1 MTATEE
7 LRRLL
12 DERGVEW
19 RERVWGGKHSVTTFW
34 HARGVRW
41 HYRENR
47 FGELRLHA
55 DGLAPEQAIAATLG
69 SCNCSNNCTNSERT
83 ETCHNASKV
92 MDEHGQA
99 RFACSECHA
108 WIDSRLLWNPEY
120 RNGESPWVNNCKLNF
135 CPNCGRRIVDPTTND
150 ADAEVTDG

>member
-1 MTATEE
+1 MTATDE
-7 LRRLL
+7 LRRML

-55 DGLAPEQAIAATLG
+55 DGLAPEQAIEATLG
-69 SCNCSNNCTNSERT
+69 RG
-83 ETCHNASKV
+83 TCH
-92 MDEHGQA
+92 M
-99 RFACSECHA
+99 
-108 WIDSRLLWNPEY
+108 EY
-120 RNGESPWVNNCKLNF
+120 RDELSGQELYPTEAYECSACCGITADGKPDY
-135 CPNCGRRIVDPTTND
+135 CPYCGR
-150 ADAEVTDG
+150 EVVE

>member
-1 MTATEE
+1 MTASEK
-7 LRRLL
+7 LRSLL

-55 DGLAPEQAIAATLG
+55 DGLTPEQAIAATLG
-69 SCNCSNNCTNSERT
+69 CGECKPMTYDNGYS
-83 ETCHNASKV
+83 
-92 MDEHGQA
+92 MDRVEPGEYYEFWEPA
-99 RFACSECHA
+99 CACSEC
-108 WIDSRLLWNPEY
+108 
-120 RNGESPWVNNCKLNF
+120 GELIPMRKF
-135 CPNCGRRIVDPTTND
+135 CPNCGAKIVAPTTND
-150 ADAEVTDG
+150 VDAEVDA